1 MKIHRKTFLRVIIL
15 FAVFACSGITVYS
28 TFQIRP
34 YNLEA
39 SAGTNNAENRFNSE
53 ISTFDDDQI
62 HHSNE
67 VISLADF
74 SSPAPIPQ
82 CCSLILPVFF
92 SIWQPPKIS

>member
-15 FAVFACSGITVYS
+15 FAVFTCFGITVYS
-28 TFQIRP
+28 NSQIRP
-34 YNLEA
+34 YILET

-53 ISTFDDDQI
+53 INTFDDDQI

-67 VISLADF
+67 VFSIADF
-74 SSPAPIPQ
+74 SSPIQIAQ
-82 CCSLILPVFF
+82 DYSLILKFSC